1 MPPFNNI
8 RRSLKHAVAGC
19 KASLELKRVSGKAPS
34 GDAPIAISV
43 LRNEMLRL
51 PRFFEYYR
59 SLGVREFVIV
69 DNNSTDGTREYLA
82 SREDVLLYSTKAHF
96 VGKERWVNLLLRK
109 HGLGRWS
116 LVVDAD
122 ELIDYPSSDSVHL
135 PDLCRYLEETGSNAV
150 HAILLDLYPETSPSE
165 VAYETG
171 SDYFEKKWYFDP
183 IESLS
188 KAPRHFY
195 LGSGLDYRFMGGM
208 RARMFGVSPCCS
220 KFPLVRFEPGMFLTD
235 GQHYLEGGRFS
246 ELRAVLYHFKYL
258 QDFALHV
265 REESQRGQYLWAA
278 NEYKAYATTMEAGGE
293 GLQFRSGESI
303 LLEGS
308 AQLEECGF
316 LVRPRS
322 FEEFVRKSVT
332 QVQAQAR

>member
-1 MPPFNNI
+1 
-8 RRSLKHAVAGC
+8 
-19 KASLELKRVSGKAPS
+19 
-34 GDAPIAISV
+34 
-43 LRNEMLRL
+43 MLRL

-59 SLGVREFVIV
+59 ALGVREFVIV

-96 VGKERWVNLLLRK
+96 VGKERWVNLLLRR
-109 HGLGRWS
+109 HGLGRWC

-122 ELIDYPSSDSVHL
+122 ELIDYPSSDSVRL
-135 PDLCRYLEETGSNAV
+135 TDLCRYLEETGSNAV
-150 HAILLDLYPETSPSE
+150 HAILLDLYPETPPSE
-165 VAYETG
+165 VAYEAG
-171 SDYFEKKWYFDP
+171 ADYFDKKWYFDP
-183 IESLS
+183 LGSLS

-220 KFPLVRFEPGMFLTD
+220 KFPLIRYQRGMFLTD
-235 GQHYLEGGRFS
+235 GQHYLEGGHFS

-265 REESQRGQYLWAA
+265 REESRRGQYLWAA
-278 NEYKAYATTMEAGGE
+278 NEYKAYATAMKDEGE
-293 GLQFRSGESI
+293 GLQFRNRESI
-303 LLEGS
+303 LLEGA

-316 LVRPRS
+316 LVRPHS
-322 FEEFVRKSVT
+322 FEGFMLQSTIQER
-332 QVQAQAR
+332 